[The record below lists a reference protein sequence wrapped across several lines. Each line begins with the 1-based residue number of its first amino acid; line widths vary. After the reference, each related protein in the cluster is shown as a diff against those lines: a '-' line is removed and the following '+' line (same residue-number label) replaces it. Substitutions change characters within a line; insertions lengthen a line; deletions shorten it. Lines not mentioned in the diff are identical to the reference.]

1 MTLPCG
7 NEEEITRL
15 DIFPVHQLLDL
26 AIKRR
31 RAQFF
36 PGKPSRQADTQL
48 RIGFRIQ
55 YVPAFL
61 LAAGTATFPRLCIIG
76 VVLDGPFFHGEDI
89 CDTHWRWPSVGP
101 PPQDSAQYPPVPS
114 RYNRRH
120 IRTTTWLFLY

>member
-15 DIFPVHQLLDL
+15 DIFPVHQLLDR

-61 LAAGTATFPRLCIIG
+61 RSEEHTSELQSLMRISYAVFCVKKNKHTANHTRATITNIHII
-76 VVLDGPFFHGEDI
+76 
-89 CDTHWRWPSVGP
+89 T
-101 PPQDSAQYPPVPS
+101 
-114 RYNRRH
+114 
-120 IRTTTWLFLY
+120 

>member
-61 LAAGTATFPRLCIIG
+61 LAAGKAAFPRLCIIG
-76 VVLDGPFFHGEDI
+76 VDLDGRSEERRVGEE
-89 CDTHWRWPSVGP
+89 CVSTCRSRWSP
-101 PPQDSAQYPPVPS
+101 Y
-114 RYNRRH
+114 H
-120 IRTTTWLFLY
+120 